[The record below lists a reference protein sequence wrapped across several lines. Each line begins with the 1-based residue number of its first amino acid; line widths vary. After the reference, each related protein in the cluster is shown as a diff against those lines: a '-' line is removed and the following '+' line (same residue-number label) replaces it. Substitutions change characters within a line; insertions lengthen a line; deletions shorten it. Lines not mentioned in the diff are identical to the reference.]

1 MHQIIM
7 LSKGFLTI
15 LTSDLISYKKGGSNE
30 FLKIISYFKKNV
42 RYITKLNKNWNL
54 NFMK

>member
-1 MHQIIM
+1 M

-42 RYITKLNKNWNL
+42 RYITKLNKN
-54 NFMK
+54 